1 MPTRGRPRRDRL
13 QRREGRLDV
22 RVNPSEKETFKL
34 AAENAGQ
41 DLSVWIRIQL
51 HHAAKREL
59 GEVEAGL
66 KDEQ

>member
-1 MPTRGRPRRDRL
+1 MPTRGRPKRDRK

-51 HHAAKREL
+51 HQAARREL

-66 KDEQ
+66 KGEQ